1 MSGNRLN
8 SDLAEE
14 RNRTR
19 RLGSSGILIVRDMVV
34 TIRNINVAAFFKHCP
49 HKVAILIF
57 HAEVVKIVVP
67 LSVSLS
73 EDFCVI
79 YSPLKLPR
87 TGGST
92 ARFH

>member
-19 RLGSSGILIVRDMVV
+19 RLGSSGILIVRDM
-34 TIRNINVAAFFKHCP
+34 A
-49 HKVAILIF
+49 
-57 HAEVVKIVVP
+57 VKIVVP
-67 LSVSLS
+67 LSASLS

-79 YSPLKLPR
+79 YSPQKLPR
-87 TGGST
+87 TGGSP
-92 ARFH
+92 ARFR